1 MAAPKYALKSSIV
14 IEGSS
19 PEEGYVVVDSHSA
32 AMFSCNESA
41 RLLLDRLRDGVT
53 RAELAAAIAAEYGVE
68 NAVAERD
75 AGQFIRHL
83 TVVGMLDE
91 RA

>member
-1 MAAPKYALKSSIV
+1 MPAPKYALKTSIV

-41 RLLLDRLRDGVT
+41 RLC
-53 RAELAAAIAAEYGVE
+53 AALG
-68 NAVAERD
+68 NR
-75 AGQFIRHL
+75 GSSGPR
-83 TVVGMLDE
+83 
-91 RA
+91 

>member
-1 MAAPKYALKSSIV
+1 MAAEKFALKSSIV

-19 PEEGYVVVDSHSA
+19 PDEGYVVLDSHSA
-32 AMFSCNESA
+32 AMFSCNETA
-41 RLLLDRLRDGVT
+41 RLLLERLRAGVT
-53 RAELAAAIAAEYGVE
+53 RAELAEAIAAEYGVE
-68 NAVAERD
+68 AAVAERD

-83 TVVGMLDE
+83 AVVGMLDE